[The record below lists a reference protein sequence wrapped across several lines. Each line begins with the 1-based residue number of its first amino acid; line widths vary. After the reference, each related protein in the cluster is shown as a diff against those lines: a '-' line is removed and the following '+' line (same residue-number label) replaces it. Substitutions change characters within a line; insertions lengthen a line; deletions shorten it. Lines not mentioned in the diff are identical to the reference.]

1 MSDVKF
7 TRLREYVSKIGS
19 GKTPRGGA
27 SSYQA
32 TGIPLIRSQN
42 VLSGALN
49 LNDVAFIS
57 NDIHAQMSGSAV
69 KGKDVLLNI
78 TGASIGRSCVAPD
91 SLTEANV
98 NQHVC
103 IIRTKDTL
111 EPHFLSA
118 FLNSYEGQKQIWSF
132 QGGGSRE
139 GLNFEQI
146 GRFIVPVFS
155 LPEQRKIAEIL
166 RAWDEAIEKLEVLR
180 AAKERC
186 RNWLCSHLISLGAQ
200 DAPRVTFGEFLTE
213 SREQG
218 ANGVTAR
225 KISVKLYGKGAV
237 EKPGSRTGSKNT
249 RYYRRSAGQL
259 VYSKLDFLNG
269 AFAIVDQALDG
280 FESTLDLPAFDVSP
294 EVNAKW
300 LIEYLTRPAFY
311 SQQVHLARGQRKAR
325 RIAPDDFLASMLRLP
340 NQTEQDRIVEILAQ
354 ADHELSME
362 VQTLKL
368 IRDQKRG
375 LMQKLLTG
383 EWRVPVEG
391 RHD

>member
-1 MSDVKF
+1 MNDVKF
-7 TRLREYVSKIGS
+7 ARLRGYVSKIGS
-19 GKTPRGGA
+19 GKTPKGGA

-57 NDIHAQMSGSAV
+57 DDIHAQMSGSAV

-91 SLTEANV
+91 SLAEANV

-118 FLNSYEGQKQIWSF
+118 FLNSYEGQKQIGSF

-146 GRFIVPVFS
+146 GRFIIPVFS
-155 LPEQRKIAEIL
+155 LPEQRKIGEIM
-166 RAWDEAIEKLEVLR
+166 RTWDEAIEKLEELR
-180 AAKERC
+180 AAKERR
-186 RNWLCSHLISLGAQ
+186 RNWLCSHLISLSEQ
-200 DAPRVTFGEFLTE
+200 NAPHVTFGKFLTE

-225 KISVKLYGKGAV
+225 KISVKLYGKGAI

-294 EVNAKW
+294 EANVKW

-311 SQQVHLARGQRKAR
+311 SRQVHLARGQRKAR
-325 RIAPDDFLASMLRLP
+325 RVAPDDFLASYVRLP
-340 NQTEQDRIVEILAQ
+340 SRTEQDRIVEILAQ
-354 ADHELSME
+354 ADRELSLE
-362 VQTLKL
+362 VQRLKL
-368 IRDQKRG
+368 IKNQKRG

-383 EWRVPVEG
+383 EWRVTVE
-391 RHD
+391 RRYE

>member
-1 MSDVKF
+1 MVPLSELADFYSGGTPRKDHASFWGGDIPWVTVKNMKSI
-7 TRLREYVSKIGS
+7 RLREI
-19 GKTPRGGA
+19 TRGVTA
-27 SSYQA
+27 
-32 TGIPLIRSQN
+32 
-42 VLSGALN
+42 SGAATVRLVPAGAVLVLVRGMGLFKDLPVTFCHRPVTFN
-49 LNDVAFIS
+49 Q
-57 NDIHAQMSGSAV
+57 DIKALVTRKGIDGEFLAYALTARKSEILRHVDSA
-69 KGKDVLLNI
+69 GHGTGRLDTDLL
-78 TGASIGRSCVAPD
+78 
-91 SLTEANV
+91 
-98 NQHVC
+98 
-103 IIRTKDTL
+103 KDTL
-111 EPHFLSA
+111 LLLP
-118 FLNSYEGQKQIWSF
+118 
-132 QGGGSRE
+132 
-139 GLNFEQI
+139 
-146 GRFIVPVFS
+146 P
-155 LPEQRKIAEIL
+155 LPEQHKIVKIL
-166 RAWDEAIEKLEVLR
+166 RAWDEAIEKLEVLK

-200 DAPRVTFGEFLTE
+200 NAPRVTFGKFLTE

-225 KISVKLYGKGAV
+225 KISVKLYGKGAI

-280 FESTLDLPAFDVSP
+280 FESTLDLPAFDVSQ
-294 EVNAKW
+294 EVNVKW

-325 RIAPDDFLASMLRLP
+325 RIAPDDFLASYVRLP
-340 NQTEQDRIVEILAQ
+340 NRTEQDRIVEILAQ
-354 ADHELSME
+354 ADREFSLE
-362 VQTLKL
+362 VQTLQL

>member
-7 TRLREYVSKIGS
+7 ARLREHVSKIGS
-19 GKTPRGGA
+19 GKTPKGGA

-42 VLSGALN
+42 VLCGTLN

-57 NDIHAQMSGSAV
+57 SDTHAQMSGSAV

-91 SLTEANV
+91 SLKEANV

-111 EPHFLSA
+111 EPHSLSA
-118 FLNSYEGQKQIWSF
+118 FLNSHQGQKQIWSF

-146 GRFIVPVFS
+146 GRFRIPVFS

-166 RAWDEAIEKLEVLR
+166 RTWDEAIGKLEALK
-180 AAKERC
+180 AAKER
-186 RNWLCSHLISLGAQ
+186 RRARLRSKLIFLAEQ
-200 DAPRVTFGEFLTE
+200 NAPRVTFRKFLTE
-213 SREQG
+213 SRQRG
-218 ANGVTAR
+218 SNGVTAR

-237 EKPGSRTGSKNT
+237 QKIGTRSGSKNT

-269 AFAIVDQALDG
+269 AFAILDETLDG
-280 FESTLDLPAFDVSP
+280 FESTLDLPAFDITQ
-294 EVNAKW
+294 EANAKY
-300 LIEYLTRPAFY
+300 LIEYLTRPTFY
-311 SQQVHLARGQRKAR
+311 SQQVYLARGQRKAR
-325 RIAPDDFLASMLRLP
+325 RVAPDDFLDSYVRLP
-340 NQTEQDRIVEILAQ
+340 VRDVQDRVADILSET
-354 ADHELSME
+354 DRDLSLE
-362 VQTLKL
+362 VQTLKSAKE
-368 IRDQKRG
+368 QKRG

-383 EWRVPVEG
+383 EWRVTVERG
-391 RHD
+391 CE

>member
-7 TRLREYVSKIGS
+7 ARLREYVSKIGS

-42 VLSGALN
+42 VLCGALN

-91 SLTEANV
+91 SLAEANV

-146 GRFIVPVFS
+146 GRFIISVFS
-155 LPEQRKIAEIL
+155 LPEQRKIGEIL
-166 RAWDEAIEKLEVLR
+166 RTWDEAIEKLEGLK
-180 AAKERC
+180 AAKERLGRRLLYILLTGQKRYPGHTEEWKTC
-186 RNWLCSHLISLGAQ
+186 RLMDVASVSKGKALTKKDITPGVYPVIAGGKTSPYSHSGYTHEDIVSVSASGAYAGYVSLHREKVWASDCSVIEAKDGHDILFLYYMLRMNQNRIYSLQIGGAQ
-200 DAPRVTFGEFLTE
+200 PH
-213 SREQG
+213 
-218 ANGVTAR
+218 
-225 KISVKLYGKGAV
+225 
-237 EKPGSRTGSKNT
+237 
-249 RYYRRSAGQL
+249 
-259 VYSKLDFLNG
+259 VYSKDLAMMRVPIPPLPEQKKITLIFSTIDCE
-269 AFAIVDQALDG
+269 IDALKN
-280 FESTLDLPAFDVSP
+280 E
-294 EVNAKW
+294 
-300 LIEYLTRPAFY
+300 
-311 SQQVHLARGQRKAR
+311 
-325 RIAPDDFLASMLRLP
+325 M
-340 NQTEQDRIVEILAQ
+340 DR
-354 ADHELSME
+354 
-362 VQTLKL
+362 LKL
-368 IRDQKRG
+368 QKRG